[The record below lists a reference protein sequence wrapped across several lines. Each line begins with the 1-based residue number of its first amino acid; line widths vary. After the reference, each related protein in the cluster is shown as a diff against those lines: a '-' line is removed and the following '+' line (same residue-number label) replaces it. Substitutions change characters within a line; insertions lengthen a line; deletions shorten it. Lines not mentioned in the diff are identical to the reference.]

1 MADKSWID
9 RFSHFESN
17 NSGSNPPK
25 RQKTGSSQHN
35 RSASRYTPLK
45 LEVTPTKRKPV
56 PTPPKFSDTANKKA
70 SPKMEVDS
78 MMEDEEDWGE
88 DIDFTNLEFVEEEE
102 KKEEPKITDEE
113 LQEMSMAL
121 INDDS
126 IFELEGDDDLFLAP
140 MEPARA
146 RLNQT
151 MAVLAPVL
159 NDFYDEG
166 PGPDEIIDKLRADNK
181 KLNEELK
188 NLLPAKSKQQAET
201 DVLTRKLEEK
211 SRELNQM
218 KRNLEADLRREM
230 EKNKRVLAE
239 ERQAKQE
246 MQRLREELENKA
258 RQLQKTQAE
267 AARRSRPP
275 ADTQQAKKTS
285 ASRLGDLFR
294 NLDNSFADTGDG
306 AAISPPKKSRRE
318 NDAAASPDSTKQ
330 DIKTEPKVPTS
341 RVEPTP
347 PPPDL
352 ELDLPQ
358 HLPDHLAEQ
367 FCQLSTADTK
377 STVDNFKE
385 CQLNIVLKTRHNEDS
400 SEDWG
405 RMLDL
410 ISGRLTGL
418 LPPLNSTDKI
428 QDVEA
433 AEAELARLVDII
445 NFGGQENLKTRE
457 TEVVLEVIRNNLRR
471 MGFSKDTR
479 LLTATLH
486 ALNALWHNQPPD
498 VEQLRPVVRLLRDA
512 LDIFQ
517 KKEGEEQAGSLARQ
531 ALLDLVAIISGD
543 TELIKFMCS
552 KSAVPPAYP
561 ATLPSTNLSTA
572 SALPPSFPP
581 LSRPTK
587 VSNFPVP
594 SSTPPPSNCLLQSI
608 CLEIETGCYKLQL
621 TRNPDAEEEDD
632 IHNNEAA
639 AALQSSNQDE
649 TLIKNRNLVMD
660 TNSALTRFLEENCW
674 NPAPWISTGC
684 RQCCTLLV
692 RAMVSLLYSLVH
704 IYLDT
709 VRGQQSGQLSQEL
722 LHTHIQLNLQ
732 GLNLMKL
739 ETCDNKTLD
748 STPWIRVV
756 ELIKIGNKKRFLW
769 TVDTLKHIVREPYRS
784 TLENLQMEGET
795 NHQRGNKKR
804 PLNIK

>member
-1 MADKSWID
+1 
-9 RFSHFESN
+9 
-17 NSGSNPPK
+17 
-25 RQKTGSSQHN
+25 
-35 RSASRYTPLK
+35 L
-45 LEVTPTKRKPV
+45 
-56 PTPPKFSDTANKKA
+56 
-70 SPKMEVDS
+70 
-78 MMEDEEDWGE
+78 EDEEDWGD
-88 DIDFTNLEFVEEEE
+88 DIDFNNIEFVEEEE

-113 LQEMSMAL
+113 LQEMTMAL

-267 AARRSRPP
+267 AARRLRPP
-275 ADTQQAKKTS
+275 ADTQRAKNTS
-285 ASRLGDLFR
+285 SSRLGELFR
-294 NLDNSFADTGDG
+294 NLDNSFSDPGT
-306 AAISPPKKSRRE
+306 ISPPKKSRRE
-318 NDAAASPDSTKQ
+318 DGTKQ
-330 DIKTEPKVPTS
+330 DMKTEPKVPTP
-341 RVEPTP
+341 RTEPIVPTP
-347 PPPDL
+347 LPPDL
-352 ELDLPQ
+352 ELDLPH
-358 HLPDHLAEQ
+358 HLPDYLAEQ
-367 FCQLSTADTK
+367 FCQLSTADTTTK

-405 RMLDL
+405 RMIDL

-418 LPPLNSTDKI
+418 LPPLNSPDKI

-433 AEAELARLVDII
+433 AEAELTRLVDII
-445 NFGGQENLKTRE
+445 QFGGQENLKTRE
-457 TEVVLEVIRNNLRR
+457 TEVVLEVIKNNLRR

-498 VEQLRPVVRLLRDA
+498 VEQLRPVVRLLREA
-512 LDIFQ
+512 LDILQ
-517 KKEGEEQAGSLARQ
+517 KKEGEEQAGSIARQ
-531 ALLDLVAIISGD
+531 GLLDLVTTISGD
-543 TELIKFMCS
+543 TELIKFICS
-552 KSAVPPAYP
+552 TSAIPSSSFP
-561 ATLPSTNLSTA
+561 ATLSSNNMSTA
-572 SALPPSFPP
+572 SALPPSLLPA
-581 LSRPTK
+581 RPTK

-594 SSTPPPSNCLLQSI
+594 STTPPPSNCLLQSI

-621 TRNPDAEEEDD
+621 TRHPDAEEEDD

-649 TLIKNRNLVMD
+649 TLMKNRNLVVD
-660 TNSALTRFLEENCW
+660 TNSALVRFLEKNGW

-684 RQCCTLLV
+684 RPCCTLLV

-709 VRGQQSGQLSQEL
+709 VRGEQSGGLSQDA

-739 ETCDNKTLD
+739 ETCDNQTLD

-756 ELIKIGNKKRFLW
+756 ELIKMGNKKRFLW
-769 TVDTLKHIVREPYRS
+769 TVDILKHIVREPYRS
-784 TLENLQMEGET
+784 SLESLQMEGET
-795 NHQRGNKKR
+795 NTQRGNKKR